1 MELDSLEVK
10 IKGTSKPAVDSVE
23 KLITCLGKLSNT
35 LSSVNGSSLTGL
47 ANNVNTLG
55 SSVKD
60 FSRIKATDFNRIVKN
75 IDKFSKI
82 DSSKISQLS
91 NTFIPLANG
100 VTAISSV
107 SFENKGLT
115 NFINALTRL
124 SNSNFNTQLVG
135 LSQLG
140 NNVSNLTS
148 ALSNSKSVE
157 SNTIQIVNAIARLA
171 SVGDNAQATSTAL
184 PSLGTNIKNLI
195 ATLSKTDTVS
205 DSTIQF
211 ASALGILASAG
222 NRTAQTASNLN
233 MLAVELK
240 KVMEELSSA
249 PTVKENTIQ
258 MANALANLANQGSKV
273 GSTSRSMEKSM
284 NGLSK
289 STRNVSTNAFSL
301 AKMFGK
307 LYANYFLVIRGAKG
321 LVNDIKDTTEY
332 IEAYNYQAVAF
343 GKIASEWDKD
353 YEKYGYENAD
363 TYGKSFQKRVQ
374 DTLGKLSGLKVDV
387 GRGLLTESG
396 AKNLGLNIQ
405 EISQYASQLASVTNS
420 LGQTGEATTA
430 ITKSMTMLAGDI
442 SSLFNVDYSQV
453 AQNLQSGLI
462 GQSRA
467 LYRYGIDITNATLS
481 TYAYNLG
488 ISKSVSEMTQMEK
501 QQLRVLAILDQSKV
515 SWGDL
520 ANTINSPSNMMR
532 QFSNNLKETGT
543 VLGQLFIPILTK
555 VMPVVN
561 GVTIAIKR
569 LLVNLASLMG
579 VKIDFESFGQSG
591 YKDTSDGLE
600 DISDGYQDVADSA
613 KKATLSLMG
622 FDEINKLQ
630 DDTSSSKSSSGGGGS
645 SIDLTDDIVKAAAE
659 YEEAWNK
666 AFANMENAA
675 VSWADRIEKI
685 LDPIT
690 KPLKKFAM
698 DVKLGDWFE
707 AGQDINQFVTAVFD
721 TIEKIIDKVDW
732 EKLGE
737 NIGDFLAGLDWVDIL
752 FKALKLKFKIWEAIA
767 KVIKESF
774 KKAPLETAIIAGFAL
789 LNYTR
794 IGKFIGGQIAKKI
807 TIDTAKTVITAGG
820 LKSAWETIV
829 IKSMYAL
836 DALSASTVIP
846 IGIVAS
852 IYIASTIFAAKGIK
866 KYLGNDSKL
875 HKWFETEVLGIDE
888 KGYVTTVTADCTR
901 AEEGVSKLKSQIDGL
916 KDTVINIDVND
927 KSSIDKANETLV
939 DTINQKNIA
948 NKQFQQVSKDYKKIQ
963 STLEKYI
970 TKLYKGSVDEFYN
983 FYGQTND
990 LSDMSQL
997 YEVLTTIGSGN
1008 SKVLNQMYDELGT
1021 HNVSDIKK
1029 VQSSYN
1035 SLKGE
1040 IDDCNKTIAQLSPTI
1055 DESISA
1061 YEELNDTTYEYTT
1074 SATQHYHD
1082 MVVSSK
1088 AAISE
1093 LTMAADDGANAFSNS
1108 YREAFNKTKLDGT
1121 NTFTT
1126 VEETVKALSQSAG
1139 INGGNQLYTMFDD
1152 RIANIPEATR
1162 RAFSNIVGQI
1172 NAGNIG
1178 YDEGE
1183 SLAENIMS
1191 GFNASAWR
1199 FTDSVQATLRE
1210 AFSVDLDIDA
1220 DVDPSKMTPNEIN
1233 KGGAINFGKI
1243 KIAPKYAVGG
1253 FPEDGF
1259 FYANHNEMVGKFSNG
1274 KTAVANNEQ
1283 ITQGIKQAVIEGM
1296 SQVLN
1301 TSGNNG
1307 GNINVNV
1314 TLEGDAKKMFTVTRE
1329 EAKNYERRTG
1339 KPAFNF

>member
-148 ALSNSKSVE
+148 ALSSSKSVE

-195 ATLSKTDTVS
+195 ATLSKTDIVS

-233 MLAVELK
+233 ILAVELK

-258 MANALANLANQGSKV
+258 MTNALTNLANQGSKV
-273 GSTSRSMEKSM
+273 GSASRSMEKSM

-307 LYANYFLVIRGAKG
+307 LYANYFLVIRGGKG

-387 GRGLLTESG
+387 DRGLLTESG

-405 EISQYASQLASVTNS
+405 EITQYASQLASVTNS
-420 LGQTGEATTA
+420 LGQTGETTTA

-561 GVTIAIKR
+561 GVTIAVKR

-591 YKDTSDGLE
+591 YKDTADGLE

-622 FDEINKLQ
+622 FDEINKLN
-630 DDTSSSKSSSGGGGS
+630 DDTSSSKASDGSGNN
-645 SIDLTDDIVKAAAE
+645 IDLTDDIVKAAAE

-707 AGQDINQFVTAVFD
+707 AGQDINQFVTAVFN

-836 DALSASTVIP
+836 DTLSASTVIP
-846 IGIVAS
+846 VGIVAS
-852 IYIASTIFAAKGIK
+852 IYIASIIFAAKGIK

-939 DTINQKNIA
+939 DTINQKNVA

-970 TKLYKGSVDEFYN
+970 TKLYKGSVDEFYD

-1061 YEELNDTTYEYTT
+1061 YEELNNTTYEYTT

-1082 MVVSSK
+1082 MVVGSQ
-1088 AAISE
+1088 ATISE
-1093 LTMAADDGANAFSNS
+1093 LTMAAGDGANAFSNS
-1108 YREAFNKTKLDGT
+1108 YREAFDKTKLDGT
-1121 NTFTT
+1121 NTFAT

-1162 RAFSNIVGQI
+1162 HAFSNIVGQI

-1178 YDEGE
+1178 YGEGKT
-1183 SLAENIMS
+1183 LVGNLMS
-1191 GFNASAWR
+1191 GFNAGAWR
-1199 FTDSVQATLRE
+1199 FTNSVQATLRE
-1210 AFSVDLDIDA
+1210 AFSVNLDINA
-1220 DVDPSKMTPNEIN
+1220 DIDPSKMTPGEIN

-1259 FYANHNEMVGKFSNG
+1259 FFANHNEMVGKFSNG

-1296 SQVLN
+1296 MQVLS
-1301 TSGNNG
+1301 TSGNNS
-1307 GNINVNV
+1307 GNVNVNV

-1339 KPAFNF
+1339 RPAFNF

>member
-10 IKGTSKPAVDSVE
+10 IKGTSKPAVDLVE

-115 NFINALTRL
+115 NFVNALTRL

-171 SVGDNAQATSTAL
+171 GVGDNAQATSMAL

-233 MLAVELK
+233 VLAVELK
-240 KVMEELSSA
+240 RVIEELSSA

-273 GSTSRSMEKSM
+273 GSASRSMEKSM

-396 AKNLGLNIQ
+396 TKNLGLNIQ
-405 EISQYASQLASVTNS
+405 EITQYASQLASVTNS

-442 SSLFNVDYSQV
+442 SSLFNVDYSTV

-467 LYRYGIDITNATLS
+467 LYKYGIDITNATLA

-520 ANTINSPSNMMR
+520 ANTINSPSNMLR
-532 QFSNNLKETGT
+532 QFSNNMKEVGM
-543 VLGQLFIPILTK
+543 VAGQLFIPILSK
-555 VMPVVN
+555 VMPIVN

-630 DDTSSSKSSSGGGGS
+630 DDTSSSKGSSGSGGS
-645 SIDLTDDIVKAAAE
+645 TIDLTDDIAKAAAD
-659 YEEAWNK
+659 YEAAWNK
-666 AFANMENAA
+666 AFANMENSA
-675 VSWADRIEKI
+675 VAWADRIEKI

-707 AGQDINQFVTAVFD
+707 AGQDINEFVTAVFN

-752 FKALKLKFKIWEAIA
+752 FKALKLKLKIWEAIA

-807 TIDTAKTVITAGG
+807 TIDTAKTVITTGG

-836 DALSASTVIP
+836 DTLSASTVIP
-846 IGIVAS
+846 VGIVAS

-866 KYLGNDSKL
+866 
-875 HKWFETEVLGIDE
+875 
-888 KGYVTTVTADCTR
+888 
-901 AEEGVSKLKSQIDGL
+901 
-916 KDTVINIDVND
+916 
-927 KSSIDKANETLV
+927 
-939 DTINQKNIA
+939 
-948 NKQFQQVSKDYKKIQ
+948 
-963 STLEKYI
+963 
-970 TKLYKGSVDEFYN
+970 
-983 FYGQTND
+983 
-990 LSDMSQL
+990 
-997 YEVLTTIGSGN
+997 
-1008 SKVLNQMYDELGT
+1008 
-1021 HNVSDIKK
+1021 
-1029 VQSSYN
+1029 
-1035 SLKGE
+1035 
-1040 IDDCNKTIAQLSPTI
+1040 
-1055 DESISA
+1055 
-1061 YEELNDTTYEYTT
+1061 
-1074 SATQHYHD
+1074 
-1082 MVVSSK
+1082 
-1088 AAISE
+1088 
-1093 LTMAADDGANAFSNS
+1093 
-1108 YREAFNKTKLDGT
+1108 
-1121 NTFTT
+1121 NT
-1126 VEETVKALSQSAG
+1126 
-1139 INGGNQLYTMFDD
+1139 
-1152 RIANIPEATR
+1152 
-1162 RAFSNIVGQI
+1162 
-1172 NAGNIG
+1172 
-1178 YDEGE
+1178 
-1183 SLAENIMS
+1183 
-1191 GFNASAWR
+1191 
-1199 FTDSVQATLRE
+1199 
-1210 AFSVDLDIDA
+1210 
-1220 DVDPSKMTPNEIN
+1220 
-1233 KGGAINFGKI
+1233 
-1243 KIAPKYAVGG
+1243 
-1253 FPEDGF
+1253 
-1259 FYANHNEMVGKFSNG
+1259 
-1274 KTAVANNEQ
+1274 
-1283 ITQGIKQAVIEGM
+1283 
-1296 SQVLN
+1296 
-1301 TSGNNG
+1301 
-1307 GNINVNV
+1307 
-1314 TLEGDAKKMFTVTRE
+1314 
-1329 EAKNYERRTG
+1329 
-1339 KPAFNF
+1339 

>member
-1 MELDSLEVK
+1 
-10 IKGTSKPAVDSVE
+10 
-23 KLITCLGKLSNT
+23 
-35 LSSVNGSSLTGL
+35 
-47 ANNVNTLG
+47 
-55 SSVKD
+55 
-60 FSRIKATDFNRIVKN
+60 
-75 IDKFSKI
+75 
-82 DSSKISQLS
+82 
-91 NTFIPLANG
+91 
-100 VTAISSV
+100 
-107 SFENKGLT
+107 
-115 NFINALTRL
+115 
-124 SNSNFNTQLVG
+124 
-135 LSQLG
+135 
-140 NNVSNLTS
+140 
-148 ALSNSKSVE
+148 
-157 SNTIQIVNAIARLA
+157 
-171 SVGDNAQATSTAL
+171 
-184 PSLGTNIKNLI
+184 
-195 ATLSKTDTVS
+195 
-205 DSTIQF
+205 
-211 ASALGILASAG
+211 
-222 NRTAQTASNLN
+222 
-233 MLAVELK
+233 
-240 KVMEELSSA
+240 
-249 PTVKENTIQ
+249 
-258 MANALANLANQGSKV
+258 
-273 GSTSRSMEKSM
+273 
-284 NGLSK
+284 
-289 STRNVSTNAFSL
+289 
-301 AKMFGK
+301 
-307 LYANYFLVIRGAKG
+307 
-321 LVNDIKDTTEY
+321 
-332 IEAYNYQAVAF
+332 
-343 GKIASEWDKD
+343 
-353 YEKYGYENAD
+353 
-363 TYGKSFQKRVQ
+363 
-374 DTLGKLSGLKVDV
+374 
-387 GRGLLTESG
+387 
-396 AKNLGLNIQ
+396 
-405 EISQYASQLASVTNS
+405 
-420 LGQTGEATTA
+420 
-430 ITKSMTMLAGDI
+430 MTMLAGDI

-543 VLGQLFIPILTK
+543 VLGQLFIPMLTK

-591 YKDTSDGLE
+591 YKDTTDRLE
-600 DISDGYQDVADSA
+600 DVSDAYQDVADSA

-622 FDEINKLQ
+622 FDEINKLN
-630 DDTSSSKSSSGGGGS
+630 DDTSSSKTSGGSGS
-645 SIDLTDDIVKAAAE
+645 NIDLTDDIVKAAAE

-707 AGQDINQFVTAVFD
+707 AGQDINQFVTAVFN
-721 TIEKIIDKVDW
+721 TIEKIIDRVEW

-807 TIDTAKTVITAGG
+807 TIDTAKTVITTGG

-846 IGIVAS
+846 VGIVAS

-970 TKLYKGSVDEFYN
+970 TKLYKGSVDEFYD

-997 YEVLTTIGSGN
+997 YEVLTTIGSDN
-1008 SKVLNQMYDELGT
+1008 SKVLNQMYNELGT

-1093 LTMAADDGANAFSNS
+1093 LTMAAGDGANAFSNS
-1108 YREAFNKTKLDGT
+1108 YREAFDKTKLDGT

-1152 RIANIPEATR
+1152 RVANIPEATR

-1178 YDEGE
+1178 HDEGE

-1259 FYANHNEMVGKFSNG
+1259 FFANHNEMVGKFSNG

-1283 ITQGIKQAVIEGM
+1283 ITDGIKQAVIEGM
-1296 SQVLN
+1296 SQVL
-1301 TSGNNG
+1301 SSVGNSG

-1314 TLEGDAKKMFTVTRE
+1314 TLEGDTKKIFTVTRE

-1339 KPAFNF
+1339 RPAFNF

>member
-115 NFINALTRL
+115 NFVNALTRL

-171 SVGDNAQATSTAL
+171 GVGDNAQATSMAL

-233 MLAVELK
+233 VLAVELK
-240 KVMEELSSA
+240 RVIEELSSA

-273 GSTSRSMEKSM
+273 GSASRSMEKSM

-387 GRGLLTESG
+387 SRGLLTESG

-405 EISQYASQLASVTNS
+405 KITQHASQLASVTNS
-420 LGQTGEATTA
+420 LGQTGETTTA

-543 VLGQLFIPILTK
+543 VLGQLFIPMLTK

-630 DDTSSSKSSSGGGGS
+630 DDTSSSKGSSGGGGS
-645 SIDLTDDIVKAAAE
+645 TIDLTDDITKAAAD
-659 YEEAWNK
+659 YEAAWNK
-666 AFANMENAA
+666 AFANMENSA
-675 VSWADRIEKI
+675 VAWADRIEKI

-707 AGQDINQFVTAVFD
+707 AGQDINEFVTAVFN

-807 TIDTAKTVITAGG
+807 TIDTAKTVITTGG

-836 DALSASTVIP
+836 DTLSASTVIP
-846 IGIVAS
+846 VGIVAS

-939 DTINQKNIA
+939 DTINQKNVA

-970 TKLYKGSVDEFYN
+970 TKLYKGSVDEFYD

-1035 SLKGE
+1035 SLKEE

-1082 MVVSSK
+1082 MVVGSK

-1093 LTMAADDGANAFSNS
+1093 LTMAASDGANAFSNS
-1108 YREAFNKTKLDGT
+1108 YREAFDKTKLDGT
-1121 NTFTT
+1121 NTFTS

-1210 AFSVDLDIDA
+1210 AFSVDVDINA
-1220 DVDPSKMTPNEIN
+1220 DIDPSKMTPSEIN
-1233 KGGAINFGKI
+1233 RGGAINFGKI

-1259 FYANHNEMVGKFSNG
+1259 FFANHNEMVGKFSNG

-1283 ITQGIKQAVIEGM
+1283 ITDGIKQAVIEGM
-1296 SQVLN
+1296 SEVFANANIGQQN
-1301 TSGNNG
+1301 GNVVVQIDG
-1307 GNINVNV
+1307 QEV
-1314 TLEGDAKKMFTVTRE
+1314 F
-1329 EAKNYERRTG
+1329 RTTQRYANQYTAMTG
-1339 KPAFNF
+1339 QPAFNI

>member
-148 ALSNSKSVE
+148 ALSSSKSVE
-157 SNTIQIVNAIARLA
+157 NNTIQIVNAIARLA
-171 SVGDNAQATSTAL
+171 SVGNNAQATSTAL

-233 MLAVELK
+233 ALAVELK

-273 GSTSRSMEKSM
+273 GSASRSMEKSM

-343 GKIASEWDKD
+343 GKIGSEWDKD
-353 YEKYGYENAD
+353 YEKYGYDNA
-363 TYGKSFQKRVQ
+363 TAYAESFKSRVNY
-374 DTLGKLSGLKVDV
+374 TLGKLSGLKVNV
-387 GRGLLTESG
+387 QGGLLEESG
-396 AKNLGLNIQ
+396 TKNLGLNIQ
-405 EISQYASQLASVTNS
+405 EITQYASQLASVTNS

-442 SSLFNVDYSQV
+442 SSLFNVDYSTV

-467 LYRYGIDITNATLS
+467 LYKYGIDITNATLA

-520 ANTINSPSNMMR
+520 ANTINSPSNMLR
-532 QFSNNLKETGT
+532 QFSNNMKEVGM
-543 VLGQLFIPILTK
+543 VAGQLFIPILSK
-555 VMPVVN
+555 VMPIVN

-630 DDTSSSKSSSGGGGS
+630 DDTSSSKGSSGSGGS
-645 SIDLTDDIVKAAAE
+645 TIDLTDDIAKAAAD
-659 YEEAWNK
+659 YEAAWNK
-666 AFANMENAA
+666 AFANMENSA
-675 VSWADRIEKI
+675 VAWADRIEKI

-707 AGQDINQFVTAVFD
+707 AGQDINEFVTAVFN

-752 FKALKLKFKIWEAIA
+752 FKALKLKLKIWEAIA

-807 TIDTAKTVITAGG
+807 TIDTAKTVITTGG

-836 DALSASTVIP
+836 DTLSASTVIP
-846 IGIVAS
+846 VGIVAS

-970 TKLYKGSVDEFYN
+970 TKLYKGSVDEFYD

-1035 SLKGE
+1035 SLKDE

-1082 MVVSSK
+1082 MVVGSK

-1093 LTMAADDGANAFSNS
+1093 LTMAASDGANAFSNS
-1108 YREAFNKTKLDGT
+1108 YREAFDKTKLDGT
-1121 NTFTT
+1121 NTFTS

-1210 AFSVDLDIDA
+1210 AFSIDVDINADI
-1220 DVDPSKMTPNEIN
+1220 DPSKMTPSEIN
-1233 KGGAINFGKI
+1233 RGGAINFGKI

-1259 FYANHNEMVGKFSNG
+1259 FYANHNELVGKFSNG

-1283 ITQGIKQAVIEGM
+1283 ITDGIKQAVIEGM
-1296 SQVLN
+1296 SEVFANANIGQQN
-1301 TSGNNG
+1301 
-1307 GNINVNV
+1307 GNIVV
-1314 TLEGDAKKMFTVTRE
+1314 QIDGQEVF
-1329 EAKNYERRTG
+1329 RTTQRYANQYTAMTG
-1339 KPAFNF
+1339 QPAFNI

>member
-100 VTAISSV
+100 VTAINSV

-148 ALSNSKSVE
+148 ALSSSKSVE
-157 SNTIQIVNAIARLA
+157 NNTIQIVNAIARLA
-171 SVGDNAQATSTAL
+171 SVGNNAQATSTAL

-233 MLAVELK
+233 ALAVELK
-240 KVMEELSSA
+240 KVIEELSSV

-273 GSTSRSMEKSM
+273 GSASRSMGKSM

-307 LYANYFLVIRGAKG
+307 LYANYFLAIRGAKG

-387 GRGLLTESG
+387 SRGLLTESG

-405 EISQYASQLASVTNS
+405 KITQHASQLASVTNS
-420 LGQTGEATTA
+420 LGQTGETTTA

-543 VLGQLFIPILTK
+543 VLGQLFIPMLTK
-555 VMPVVN
+555 VMPVAN

-569 LLVNLASLMG
+569 LLVNLDSLMG

-600 DISDGYQDVADSA
+600 DISSGYQDVADSA

-622 FDEINKLQ
+622 FDEINKLN
-630 DDTSSSKSSSGGGGS
+630 DDTSSSKASGGSGNN
-645 SIDLTDDIVKAAAE
+645 IDLTNDIVKAAAE

-707 AGQDINQFVTAVFD
+707 AGQDINQLVTAVFN

-752 FKALKLKFKIWEAIA
+752 FKALKLKLKIWEAIA

-807 TIDTAKTVITAGG
+807 TIDTAKTVITTGG

-836 DALSASTVIP
+836 DTLSASTVIP
-846 IGIVAS
+846 VGIVAS

-948 NKQFQQVSKDYKKIQ
+948 NKQFQQASKDYKKIQ

-970 TKLYKGSVDEFYN
+970 TKLYKGSVDEFYD

-1035 SLKGE
+1035 SLKDE

-1082 MVVSSK
+1082 MVVGSK

-1093 LTMAADDGANAFSNS
+1093 LTMAASDGANAFSNS
-1108 YREAFNKTKLDGT
+1108 YREAFDKTKLDGT
-1121 NTFTT
+1121 NTFTS

-1210 AFSVDLDIDA
+1210 AFSIDVDINADI
-1220 DVDPSKMTPNEIN
+1220 DPSKMTPSEIN
-1233 KGGAINFGKI
+1233 RGGAINFGKI

-1259 FYANHNEMVGKFSNG
+1259 FYANHNELVGKFSNG
-1274 KTAVANNEQ
+1274 KTAVANNDQ
-1283 ITQGIKQAVIEGM
+1283 ITDGIKQAVIEGM
-1296 SQVLN
+1296 SEVFANANIGQQN
-1301 TSGNNG
+1301 
-1307 GNINVNV
+1307 GNIVV
-1314 TLEGDAKKMFTVTRE
+1314 QIDGQEVF
-1329 EAKNYERRTG
+1329 RTTQRYANQYTAMTG
-1339 KPAFNF
+1339 QPAFNI

>member
-115 NFINALTRL
+115 NFVNALTRL

-171 SVGDNAQATSTAL
+171 GVGDNAQATSMAL

-233 MLAVELK
+233 VLAVELK
-240 KVMEELSSA
+240 RVIEELSSA

-273 GSTSRSMEKSM
+273 GSASRSMEKSM

-387 GRGLLTESG
+387 SRGLLTESG

-405 EISQYASQLASVTNS
+405 KITQHASQLASVTNS
-420 LGQTGEATTA
+420 LGQTGETTTA

-442 SSLFNVDYSQV
+442 SSLFNVDYSTV

-467 LYRYGIDITNATLS
+467 LYKYGIDITNATLA

-520 ANTINSPSNMMR
+520 ANTINSPSNMLR
-532 QFSNNLKETGT
+532 QFGNNMKEVGM
-543 VLGQLFIPILTK
+543 VAGQLFIPILSK

-630 DDTSSSKSSSGGGGS
+630 DDTSSSKGSSGGGGS
-645 SIDLTDDIVKAAAE
+645 TIDLTDDITKAAAD
-659 YEEAWNK
+659 YEAAWNK
-666 AFANMENAA
+666 AFANMENSA
-675 VSWADRIEKI
+675 VAWADRIEKI

-707 AGQDINQFVTAVFD
+707 AGQDINEFVTAVFN

-807 TIDTAKTVITAGG
+807 TIDTAKTVITTGG

-836 DALSASTVIP
+836 DTLSASTVIP
-846 IGIVAS
+846 VGIVAS

-939 DTINQKNIA
+939 DTINQKNVA

-970 TKLYKGSVDEFYN
+970 TKLYKGSVDEFYD

-1035 SLKGE
+1035 SLKEE

-1082 MVVSSK
+1082 MVVGSK

-1093 LTMAADDGANAFSNS
+1093 LTMAASDGANAFSNS
-1108 YREAFNKTKLDGT
+1108 YREAFDKTKLDGT
-1121 NTFTT
+1121 NTFTS

-1210 AFSVDLDIDA
+1210 AFSIDVDINADI
-1220 DVDPSKMTPNEIN
+1220 DPSKMTPSEIN
-1233 KGGAINFGKI
+1233 RGGAINFGKI

-1259 FYANHNEMVGKFSNG
+1259 FYANHNELVGKFSNG
-1274 KTAVANNEQ
+1274 KTAVANNDQ
-1283 ITQGIKQAVIEGM
+1283 ITDGIKQAVIEGM
-1296 SQVLN
+1296 SEVFANANVGQQN
-1301 TSGNNG
+1301 
-1307 GNINVNV
+1307 GNIVV
-1314 TLEGDAKKMFTVTRE
+1314 QIDGQEVF
-1329 EAKNYERRTG
+1329 RTTQRYANQYTAMTG
-1339 KPAFNF
+1339 QPAFNI

>member
-115 NFINALTRL
+115 NFVNALTRL

-171 SVGDNAQATSTAL
+171 GVGDNAQATSMAL

-233 MLAVELK
+233 VLAVELK
-240 KVMEELSSA
+240 RVIEELSSA

-273 GSTSRSMEKSM
+273 GSASRSMEKSM

-387 GRGLLTESG
+387 SRGLLTESG

-405 EISQYASQLASVTNS
+405 KITQHASQLASVTNS
-420 LGQTGEATTA
+420 LGQTGETTTA

-543 VLGQLFIPILTK
+543 VLGQLFIPMLTK

-613 KKATLSLMG
+613 KKATLSIMG

-630 DDTSSSKSSSGGGGS
+630 DDTSSSKGSSGGGGS
-645 SIDLTDDIVKAAAE
+645 TIDLTDDIAKAAAD
-659 YEEAWNK
+659 YEAAWNK
-666 AFANMENAA
+666 AFANMENSA
-675 VSWADRIEKI
+675 VAWADRIEKI

-707 AGQDINQFVTAVFD
+707 AGQDINEFVTAVFN

-807 TIDTAKTVITAGG
+807 TIDTAKTVITTGG

-836 DALSASTVIP
+836 DTLSASTVIP
-846 IGIVAS
+846 VGIVAS

-970 TKLYKGSVDEFYN
+970 TKLYKGSVDEFYD

-1035 SLKGE
+1035 SLKDE

-1082 MVVSSK
+1082 MVVGSK

-1093 LTMAADDGANAFSNS
+1093 LTMAASDGANAFSNS
-1108 YREAFNKTKLDGT
+1108 YREAFDKTKLDGT
-1121 NTFTT
+1121 NTFTS
-1126 VEETVKALSQSAG
+1126 VEETVKTLSQSAG

-1210 AFSVDLDIDA
+1210 AFSIDVDINADI
-1220 DVDPSKMTPNEIN
+1220 DPSKMTPSEIN
-1233 KGGAINFGKI
+1233 RGGAINFGKI

-1259 FYANHNEMVGKFSNG
+1259 FYANHNELVGKFSNG

-1283 ITQGIKQAVIEGM
+1283 ITDGIKQAVIEGM
-1296 SQVLN
+1296 SEVFAN
-1301 TSGNNG
+1301 A
-1307 GNINVNV
+1307 NIGQQNENIVV
-1314 TLEGDAKKMFTVTRE
+1314 QIDGQEVF
-1329 EAKNYERRTG
+1329 RTTQRYANQYTAMTG
-1339 KPAFNF
+1339 QPAFNI

>member
-115 NFINALTRL
+115 NFVNALTRL

-171 SVGDNAQATSTAL
+171 GVGDNAQATSMAL

-233 MLAVELK
+233 VLAVELK
-240 KVMEELSSA
+240 RVIEELSSA

-273 GSTSRSMEKSM
+273 GSASRSMEKSM

-387 GRGLLTESG
+387 SRGLLTESG

-405 EISQYASQLASVTNS
+405 KITQHASQLASVTNS
-420 LGQTGEATTA
+420 LGQTGETTTA
-430 ITKSMTMLAGDI
+430 ITKSITMLAGDI

-543 VLGQLFIPILTK
+543 VLGQLFIPMLTK

-630 DDTSSSKSSSGGGGS
+630 DDTSSSKGSSGGGGS
-645 SIDLTDDIVKAAAE
+645 TIDLTDDITKAAAD
-659 YEEAWNK
+659 YEAAWNK
-666 AFANMENAA
+666 AFANMENSA
-675 VSWADRIEKI
+675 VAWADRIEKI

-707 AGQDINQFVTAVFD
+707 AGQDINEFVTAVFN

-807 TIDTAKTVITAGG
+807 TIDTAKTVITTGG

-836 DALSASTVIP
+836 DTLSASTVIP
-846 IGIVAS
+846 VGIVAS

-939 DTINQKNIA
+939 DTINQKNVA

-970 TKLYKGSVDEFYN
+970 TKLYKGSVDEFYD

-1035 SLKGE
+1035 SLKEE

-1082 MVVSSK
+1082 MVVGSK

-1093 LTMAADDGANAFSNS
+1093 LTMAASDGANAFSNS
-1108 YREAFNKTKLDGT
+1108 YREAFDKTKLDGT
-1121 NTFTT
+1121 NTFTS

-1210 AFSVDLDIDA
+1210 AFSIDVDINADI
-1220 DVDPSKMTPNEIN
+1220 DPSKMTPSEIN
-1233 KGGAINFGKI
+1233 RGGAINFGKI

-1259 FYANHNEMVGKFSNG
+1259 FYANHNELVGKFSNG

-1283 ITQGIKQAVIEGM
+1283 ITDGIKQAVIEGM
-1296 SQVLN
+1296 SEVFAN
-1301 TSGNNG
+1301 A
-1307 GNINVNV
+1307 NIGQQNENIVV
-1314 TLEGDAKKMFTVTRE
+1314 QIDGQEVF
-1329 EAKNYERRTG
+1329 RTTQRYANQYTAMTG
-1339 KPAFNF
+1339 QPAFNI